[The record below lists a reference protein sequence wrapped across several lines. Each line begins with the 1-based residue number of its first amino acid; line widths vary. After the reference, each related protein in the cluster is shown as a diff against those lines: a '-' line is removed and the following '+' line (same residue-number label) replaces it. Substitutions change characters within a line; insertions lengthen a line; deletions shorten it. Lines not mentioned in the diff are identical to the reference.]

1 MAEVVPT
8 AALEQFLNGE
18 DGPVFRWLAAGA
30 TRVETQAK
38 LNATGIPVEGASNPE
53 HRGPRVRTGLLRSSI
68 TQAYGRDDLGPYVD
82 VGTPVVYGRFLEDGW
97 ITSRGNFIRYPFLEP
112 ALIAF

>member
-1 MAEVVPT
+1 MGEVQST
-8 AALEQFLNGE
+8 AALDRFLNGE

-38 LNATGIPVEGASNPE
+38 LNATGIPVTGASNPE

-68 TQAYGRDDLGPYVD
+68 TQAFGKDERGPYVD
-82 VGTPVVYGRFLEDGW
+82 VGTPVVYGKYLEEGW
-97 ITSRGNFIRYPFLEP
+97 TTSRGNFIRYPFLEP
-112 ALIAF
+112 ALSAF